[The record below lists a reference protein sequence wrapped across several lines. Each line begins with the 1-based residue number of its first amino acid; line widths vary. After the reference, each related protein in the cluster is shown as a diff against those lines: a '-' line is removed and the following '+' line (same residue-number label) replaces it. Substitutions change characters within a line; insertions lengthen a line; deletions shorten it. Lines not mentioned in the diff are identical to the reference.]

1 MRQEKKHTTK
11 QQIAALAKE
20 NKQMFGLLIQLS
32 QEVQFIGGMGETT
45 LNVLKQMDNYEELV
59 EKMKESLPSQDT
71 QEESQSPLTEEKE
84 YNVHNIEEPTEDLKA
99 NIDFGDE

>member
-1 MRQEKKHTTK
+1 MRQQKKQTQK
-11 QQIAALAKE
+11 EQIAALAKE
-20 NKQMFGLLIQLS
+20 NKRMFGFLIQLS